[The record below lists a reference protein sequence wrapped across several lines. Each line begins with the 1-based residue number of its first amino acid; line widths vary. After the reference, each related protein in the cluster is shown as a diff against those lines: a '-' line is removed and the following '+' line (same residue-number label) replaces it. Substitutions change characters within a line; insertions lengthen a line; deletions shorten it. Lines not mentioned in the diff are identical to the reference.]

1 VSESELGGDE
11 LELLDVSDEED
22 SEELEMEAGGQSDD
36 EVEAGS
42 ASPFRRVADPAGAAV
57 AGLVT
62 ALQRSI
68 GSAGESIGRTTAP
81 LASRVPAAALA
92 GALGF
97 AGVLVATLIGASLLG
112 GGRPAEASLAV
123 VSAPTPRGALVVPRE
138 PPVSPPTPIPAGP
151 ALTPTPTTFQPQGE
165 GWLALGR
172 FSPEPRHVMPAGRM
186 LLFDD
191 DRAAFTI
198 ETTMSV
204 LLPSGPLAPWWGIL
218 LSYQGEQEH
227 VRLEFFTD
235 SYDRKRPYVGLLT
248 TKNGP
253 SKASGPSVRLPNM
266 DFWGRDRYQLRVVV
280 EGSSVGLWLDG
291 KPVNTWKLPGGL
303 PPGRKGLYVWGNSRL
318 HFDAFSIG

>member
-1 VSESELGGDE
+1 MSESELSGDE
-11 LELLDVSDEED
+11 LELLDVSDEEG
-22 SEELEMEAGGQSDD
+22 SEELEMEADGESDD

-42 ASPFRRVADPAGAAV
+42 PFRRVADAAGAAV

-68 GSAGESIGRTTAP
+68 GSASESIGRTTAP

-112 GGRPAEASLAV
+112 GGKPAEASLAV
-123 VSAPTPRGALVVPRE
+123 APAPTPPRALAVPRE
-138 PPVSPPTPIPAGP
+138 PPAHLPTPIAAGHAP
-151 ALTPTPTTFQPQGE
+151 TPTPATFQPQGE
-165 GWLALGR
+165 GWLAVGR
-172 FSPEPRHVMPAGRM
+172 FSPEPRQVMPAGRL

-191 DRAAFTI
+191 DREAFTI

-204 LLPSGPLAPWWGIL
+204 LLASGPLAPWWGIL

-280 EGSSVGLWLDG
+280 EGGSIGLWLDG